1 MAQFSVS
8 DQAYKSNN
16 DDMHETTI
24 IVDKDG
30 FVYDSDNPMH
40 VTLGSDSITITGNV
54 NVGTTVEIANDEG
67 NPIPINGTVEATQ
80 SGTWNVDISSIPEV
94 DIKNDIGNPISTTII
109 SDGDIV
115 TTVNR
120 FPVDITNQTITVD
133 TIIDDVN
140 VTQGTDPWIVDGTV
154 ALDAA
159 TLSALE
165 NINATITGDV
175 NITNFPASQTVTGDV
190 NINNFPASQ
199 TVTGTV
205 AVTGTFW
212 QASQTVDGTVAVTG
226 DVNITN
232 FPASQT
238 VDGTVALDAATLS
251 ALENINIGT
260 MPNVTIND
268 PVAVTGTFWQAT
280 QAVTGDVNINNFPAT
295 QTVDGTVA
303 VTGDVNITNF
313 PATQTVDG
321 TVAVTG
327 DVNINNF
334 PASQTVDGTVNI
346 NNFPATQTVD
356 GTVAVTG
363 TVALDAATLSAL
375 ENINATITGDVNIN
389 NFPASQTVDGT
400 VALDAATLSALENIN
415 ATITGDVNINNF
427 PASQTVD
434 GTVALD
440 AATLSALENI
450 NATITGD
457 VNVTQGTDPWVV
469 SGNINSTIIG
479 SSAVGL
485 NKPFYLEVAQGIIS
499 GYSFNHKFGAAPNMS
514 IDTTGSVWDIN
525 DTIYPWAALDT
536 PAVVNIERNDAAD
549 NGLIVTV
556 QGLDSNWNV
565 VQENIT
571 ITGADQV
578 GTTLFRRVNR
588 AFVTDTGT
596 SNVGDID
603 IEAGAAGGTTV
614 ARITAGLGQTL
625 MGVYTIPAGKTA
637 YLLKGNA
644 SAENEKDASGF
655 MFVRYFEQT
664 TFRVGHTFE
673 FSGTGG
679 AYNYEFIIPLPI
691 PEKSDIDIR
700 VTTRAKS
707 GRYTVSFDVLLVDNI

>member
-140 VTQGTDPWIVDGTV
+140 VTQGTDPWI
-154 ALDAA
+154 
-159 TLSALE
+159 
-165 NINATITGDV
+165 
-175 NITNFPASQTVTGDV
+175 
-190 NINNFPASQ
+190 
-199 TVTGTV
+199 
-205 AVTGTFW
+205 
-212 QASQTVDGTVAVTG
+212 
-226 DVNITN
+226 
-232 FPASQT
+232 
-238 VDGTVALDAATLS
+238 
-251 ALENINIGT
+251 
-260 MPNVTIND
+260 
-268 PVAVTGTFWQAT
+268 
-280 QAVTGDVNINNFPAT
+280 
-295 QTVDGTVA
+295 
-303 VTGDVNITNF
+303 
-313 PATQTVDG
+313 
-321 TVAVTG
+321 
-327 DVNINNF
+327 
-334 PASQTVDGTVNI
+334 
-346 NNFPATQTVD
+346 
-356 GTVAVTG
+356 
-363 TVALDAATLSAL
+363 
-375 ENINATITGDVNIN
+375 
-389 NFPASQTVDGT
+389 
-400 VALDAATLSALENIN
+400 
-415 ATITGDVNINNF
+415 
-427 PASQTVD
+427 VD

>member
-175 NITNFPASQTVTGDV
+175 NINNFPATQTVDGTV
-190 NINNFPASQ
+190 NINNFPATQ
-199 TVTGTV
+199 TVDGTV

-212 QASQTVDGTVAVTG
+212 QASQTVDGTVGVTG
-226 DVNITN
+226 DVNINN

-280 QAVTGDVNINNFPAT
+280 QAVTGDVNINNFPAS
-295 QTVDGTVA
+295 QT
-303 VTGDVNITNF
+303 VTGDVNINNF

-356 GTVAVTG
+356 GTVAVT
-363 TVALDAATLSAL
+363 
-375 ENINATITGDVNIN
+375 
-389 NFPASQTVDGT
+389 
-400 VALDAATLSALENIN
+400 
-415 ATITGDVNINNF
+415 
-427 PASQTVD
+427 

>member
-133 TIIDDVN
+133 TIID
-140 VTQGTDPWIVDGTV
+140 
-154 ALDAA
+154 
-159 TLSALE
+159 
-165 NINATITGDV
+165 
-175 NITNFPASQTVTGDV
+175 
-190 NINNFPASQ
+190 
-199 TVTGTV
+199 
-205 AVTGTFW
+205 
-212 QASQTVDGTVAVTG
+212 
-226 DVNITN
+226 
-232 FPASQT
+232 
-238 VDGTVALDAATLS
+238 
-251 ALENINIGT
+251 
-260 MPNVTIND
+260 
-268 PVAVTGTFWQAT
+268 
-280 QAVTGDVNINNFPAT
+280 
-295 QTVDGTVA
+295 
-303 VTGDVNITNF
+303 
-313 PATQTVDG
+313 
-321 TVAVTG
+321 
-327 DVNINNF
+327 
-334 PASQTVDGTVNI
+334 
-346 NNFPATQTVD
+346 
-356 GTVAVTG
+356 
-363 TVALDAATLSAL
+363 
-375 ENINATITGDVNIN
+375 
-389 NFPASQTVDGT
+389 
-400 VALDAATLSALENIN
+400 
-415 ATITGDVNINNF
+415 
-427 PASQTVD
+427 
-434 GTVALD
+434 
-440 AATLSALENI
+440 
-450 NATITGD
+450 D

>member
-175 NITNFPASQTVTGDV
+175 NINNFPATQTVDGTV
-190 NINNFPASQ
+190 NINNFPATQ
-199 TVTGTV
+199 TVDGTV

-212 QASQTVDGTVAVTG
+212 QASQTVDGTVGVTG
-226 DVNITN
+226 DVNINN

-303 VTGDVNITNF
+303 VTGDVNI
-313 PATQTVDG
+313 
-321 TVAVTG
+321 
-327 DVNINNF
+327 NNF

-356 GTVAVTG
+356 GTVAVT
-363 TVALDAATLSAL
+363 
-375 ENINATITGDVNIN
+375 
-389 NFPASQTVDGT
+389 GT

>member
-133 TIIDDVN
+133 TIID
-140 VTQGTDPWIVDGTV
+140 
-154 ALDAA
+154 
-159 TLSALE
+159 
-165 NINATITGDV
+165 
-175 NITNFPASQTVTGDV
+175 
-190 NINNFPASQ
+190 
-199 TVTGTV
+199 
-205 AVTGTFW
+205 
-212 QASQTVDGTVAVTG
+212 
-226 DVNITN
+226 
-232 FPASQT
+232 
-238 VDGTVALDAATLS
+238 
-251 ALENINIGT
+251 
-260 MPNVTIND
+260 
-268 PVAVTGTFWQAT
+268 
-280 QAVTGDVNINNFPAT
+280 
-295 QTVDGTVA
+295 
-303 VTGDVNITNF
+303 
-313 PATQTVDG
+313 
-321 TVAVTG
+321 
-327 DVNINNF
+327 
-334 PASQTVDGTVNI
+334 
-346 NNFPATQTVD
+346 
-356 GTVAVTG
+356 
-363 TVALDAATLSAL
+363 
-375 ENINATITGDVNIN
+375 
-389 NFPASQTVDGT
+389 
-400 VALDAATLSALENIN
+400 
-415 ATITGDVNINNF
+415 
-427 PASQTVD
+427 
-434 GTVALD
+434 
-440 AATLSALENI
+440 
-450 NATITGD
+450 D

-691 PEKSDIDIR
+691 PEKSDIDVRI
-700 VTTRAKS
+700 TTRDKS

>member
-175 NITNFPASQTVTGDV
+175 NINNFPATQTVDGTV
-190 NINNFPASQ
+190 NINNFPATQ
-199 TVTGTV
+199 TVDGTV

-212 QASQTVDGTVAVTG
+212 QASQTVDGTVGVTG
-226 DVNITN
+226 DVNINN

-280 QAVTGDVNINNFPAT
+280 QAVTGDVNINNFPASQTVTGDVNINNFPAT

-303 VTGDVNITNF
+303 VTGDVNINNF

-389 NFPASQTVDGT
+389 NFPAT
-400 VALDAATLSALENIN
+400 
-415 ATITGDVNINNF
+415 
-427 PASQTVD
+427 QTVD